1 MILVDEEQA
10 RAFCAGLT
18 DSAGRARLD
27 RLAAMLVAENARQNL
42 VAKTSEGAIWQRHL
56 ADSAQ
61 LLTHVSGFGRPSV
74 SRESEALPKRETS
87 PWLDLGTGA
96 GFPGLV
102 IAAMRPEWEVVLV
115 ESRKRRVDWL
125 TRAAGELGLQKCR
138 VEGRRLEHVESFP
151 AAVISARAFAPL
163 VKLLALSARF
173 STRDTLWLLPKG
185 RSAGQEVSGLPP
197 PVARMF
203 HVEHSV
209 TDAEAGLV
217 IGTGQPASA

>member
-1 MILVDEEQA
+1 MILASEEDA
-10 RAFCAGLT
+10 RAFCARLT
-18 DSAGRARLD
+18 DSAGIARLE
-27 RLAAMLVAENARQNL
+27 RLAALVVEENGRQNL
-42 VAKTSEGAIWQRHL
+42 MSKPSEGAIWLRHL

-61 LLTHVSGFGRPSV
+61 LLSHVSRG
-74 SRESEALPKRETS
+74 TS

-102 IAAMRPEWEVVLV
+102 IAALQPDWEVVLV
-115 ESRKRRVDWL
+115 ESRKKRVDWL
-125 TRAAGELGLQKCR
+125 VRAAAELRLTRCR

-173 STRDTLWLLPKG
+173 STQDTCWLLPKG
-185 RSAGQEVSGLPP
+185 RSAVQEVTSLP
-197 PVARMF
+197 AATAKMF

-209 TDAEAGLV
+209 TDAEAGIV
-217 IGTGQPASA
+217 IGTGRPSSA

>member
-1 MILVDEEQA
+1 MTLKSEEAA

-18 DSAGRARLD
+18 DSSGMTRLE
-27 RLAAMLVAENARQNL
+27 RLAAMIIEENSRQNL
-42 VAKTSEGAIWQRHL
+42 VAKASETSIWMRHL

-61 LLTHVSGFGRPSV
+61 LLNHV
-74 SRESEALPKRETS
+74 SRETA
-87 PWLDLGTGA
+87 PWLDLGAGA

-102 IAAMRPEWEVVLV
+102 VVAMRPDFTVILV
-115 ESRKRRVDWL
+115 ESRKKRVDWL
-125 TRAAGELGLQKCR
+125 VHAASELGLTNCR
-138 VEGRRLEHVESFP
+138 VRGCRLEHVESVE

-185 RSAGQEVSGLPP
+185 RSAVQELASLPRET
-197 PVARMF
+197 ARMF

-209 TDAEAGLV
+209 TDAEAGIV
-217 IGTGQPASA
+217 IGTGRPASA

>member
-1 MILVDEEQA
+1 MTVRSEVEA

-18 DSAGRARLD
+18 DTVGMARLE
-27 RLAAMLVAENARQNL
+27 RLATMVVEENGRQNL
-42 VAKTSEGAIWQRHL
+42 MSKASEGAIWLRHL

-61 LLTHVSGFGRPSV
+61 LLSHVPRG
-74 SRESEALPKRETS
+74 TS

-102 IAAMRPEWEVVLV
+102 IAAMRPDCEVILV
-115 ESRKRRVDWL
+115 ESRKKRVDWL
-125 TRAAGELGLQKCR
+125 VRAAAELGLGRCR

-173 STRDTLWLLPKG
+173 STRDTRWLLPKG
-185 RSAGQEVSGLPP
+185 RSAVQEVASLP
-197 PVARMF
+197 AAAAEMF

-209 TDAEAGLV
+209 TDAEAGIV
-217 IGTGQPASA
+217 IGTGRPSSA

>member
-1 MILVDEEQA
+1 MILTSEEDA

-18 DSAGRARLD
+18 DSAGMARLE
-27 RLAAMLVAENARQNL
+27 RLAALVVDENRRQNL
-42 VAKTSEGAIWQRHL
+42 MSKPSEGAIWLRHL

-61 LLTHVSGFGRPSV
+61 LLLHVSASGRPSV
-74 SRESEALPKRETS
+74 PCGTS

-102 IAAMRPEWEVVLV
+102 IAALRPDWEVVLV
-115 ESRKRRVDWL
+115 ESRKKRVDWL
-125 TRAAGELGLQKCR
+125 ARAAAELALKRCR
-138 VEGRRLEHVESFP
+138 VEGRRLEHVDSFP

-173 STRDTLWLLPKG
+173 STRDTCWLLPKG
-185 RSAGQEVSGLPP
+185 RSAVQEVASLP
-197 PVARMF
+197 AATAKMF

-217 IGTGQPASA
+217 IGTGRPSSA

>member
-1 MILVDEEQA
+1 MILRNEDEA

-18 DSAGRARLD
+18 DAAGMVRLE
-27 RLAAMLVAENARQNL
+27 RLAAMVVAENGRQNL
-42 VAKTSEGAIWQRHL
+42 MSKPSEGAIWLRHL

-61 LLTHVSGFGRPSV
+61 LLRHVSRG
-74 SRESEALPKRETS
+74 TS
-87 PWLDLGTGA
+87 PWRDLGTGA

-102 IAAMRPEWEVVLV
+102 IAAMCPDSEVVLV
-115 ESRKRRVDWL
+115 ESRKKRVDWL
-125 TRAAGELGLQKCR
+125 VRAGAELDLRKCR
-138 VEGRRLEHVESFP
+138 IEGRRLEHVESLP

-185 RSAGQEVSGLPP
+185 RSAVQEVASLS
-197 PVARMF
+197 VSDAKMF

-209 TDAEAGLV
+209 TDAEAGIV
-217 IGTGQPASA
+217 IGTGRPGSL